1 MEHSHDIVQ
10 LPPNLYEGSFAHSRE
25 ALTLARELAAL
36 ERPISLYYP
45 GSSSDGSFTRLPDVH
60 AIHVD
65 SALDDTAIRDFEVLG
80 AEAYRA
86 DAYTWSPA
94 EPIDVVTLINPSGID
109 EDRVLGMSQL
119 RDDGIVLWASWS
131 GVPSRLV
138 ERKDMR
144 LIGVISDPGEGDLT
158 VDTEKLGDYFTRK
171 AFTALDDSEQ
181 AFFMRRLQQYLDQY
195 GLDLTVPAESLYEHL
210 RAPDGRELA
219 RDMDY
224 QPPYTK
230 AGTFFIFRK
239 VAPETS

>member
-1 MEHSHDIVQ
+1 
-10 LPPNLYEGSFAHSRE
+10 
-25 ALTLARELAAL
+25 LAAL

-45 GSSSDGSFTRLPDVH
+45 GSSSDGSFTRLPDVR

-109 EDRVLGMSQL
+109 EDRVLGMSRL

-158 VDTEKLGDYFTRK
+158 VDTENLGDYFTRK

-195 GLDLTVPAESLYEHL
+195 GLDLTVPAERLYTSTCVPRMAGNSQGTWIISRHIQKPVHSLSSGKSRQKRHSALEP
-210 RAPDGRELA
+210 RR
-219 RDMDY
+219 RWM
-224 QPPYTK
+224 
-230 AGTFFIFRK
+230 RWR
-239 VAPETS
+239 

>member
-1 MEHSHDIVQ
+1 MEHSHDITQ

-94 EPIDVVTLINPSGID
+94 GPIDVVTLINPSGID
-109 EDRVLGMSQL
+109 EDRVLGCH
-119 RDDGIVLWASWS
+119 
-131 GVPSRLV
+131 
-138 ERKDMR
+138 
-144 LIGVISDPGEGDLT
+144 
-158 VDTEKLGDYFTRK
+158 DY
-171 AFTALDDSEQ
+171 E
-181 AFFMRRLQQYLDQY
+181 MM
-195 GLDLTVPAESLYEHL
+195 G
-210 RAPDGRELA
+210 
-219 RDMDY
+219 
-224 QPPYTK
+224 
-230 AGTFFIFRK
+230 
-239 VAPETS
+239 